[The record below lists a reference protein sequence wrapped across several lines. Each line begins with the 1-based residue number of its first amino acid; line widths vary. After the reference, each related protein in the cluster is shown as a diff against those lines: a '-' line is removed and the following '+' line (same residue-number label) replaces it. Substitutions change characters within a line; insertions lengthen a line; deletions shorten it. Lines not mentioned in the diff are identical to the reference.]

1 MPFFIFEADKTFAF
15 FTLVST
21 TSTLLYMIGVYL
33 NFKHLFTI
41 WTLLRPHFAM
51 LFMITEGSL

>member
-1 MPFFIFEADKTFAF
+1 MPFFILEADKTFAF

-21 TSTLLYMIGVYL
+21 TSTLLYMIGVYF

-41 WTLLRPHFAM
+41 WTLVLV
-51 LFMITEGSL
+51 LFGFEAPFIAR